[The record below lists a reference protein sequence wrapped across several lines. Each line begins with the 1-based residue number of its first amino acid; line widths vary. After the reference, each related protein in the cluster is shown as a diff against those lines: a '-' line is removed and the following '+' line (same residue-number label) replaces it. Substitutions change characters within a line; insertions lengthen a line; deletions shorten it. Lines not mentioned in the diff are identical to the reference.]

1 MMKDIFMGLF
11 LITLDINVPIGS
23 GALGL
28 LPDFVG
34 YWLLRKAMSGRGN
47 TMGKGAFVAQK
58 LMLFSAVVYAL
69 DLLSLT
75 GRFVITGTIIGCI
88 SDMAVCFMQYL
99 TIKGM
104 EEVMGQLQECISKL
118 KAAWFFAALL
128 LLLKYVLLWIPLVNI
143 LGVMLARV
151 ADILFVVMAYRVYK
165 KNGSFVGNQQL

>member
-11 LITLDINVPIGS
+11 LITLDMNVPIGS

-34 YWLLRKAMSGRGN
+34 YWLLWKAMSGRGN
-47 TMGKGAFVAQK
+47 AMRKGGFVAQK
-58 LMLFSAVVYAL
+58 SMMFSAVVYAL

-75 GRFVITGTIIGCI
+75 GRFVIAGTVIGCI
-88 SDMAVCFMQYL
+88 SDLSVCFMQYL

-104 EEVMGQLQECISKL
+104 EEVMGQSQECISKL
-118 KAAWFFAALL
+118 KVAWFCAALV

-165 KNGSFVGNQQL
+165 KNDGR

>member
-1 MMKDIFMGLF
+1 MMKNIFMGLF
-11 LITLDINVPIGS
+11 FVTLDINVPIGS

-34 YWLLRKAMSGRGN
+34 YWLLWKAMSGRGN

-75 GRFVITGTIIGCI
+75 GRFVIAGTIIGCI

-104 EEVMGQLQECISKL
+104 EEVMGQSQECISKL
-118 KAAWFFAALL
+118 KAAWFFAALV

-165 KNGSFVGNQQL
+165 KNGSFAGNQ

>member
-11 LITLDINVPIGS
+11 FVTLDINVPIGS

-34 YWLLRKAMSGRGN
+34 YWLLWKVMSSRRNAME
-47 TMGKGAFVAQK
+47 KGAFVAQK
-58 LMLFSAVVYAL
+58 LMLFSVVEYVL
-69 DLLSLT
+69 DLLSIT
-75 GRFVITGTIIGCI
+75 GRFVIAGTIISCL

-104 EEVMGQLQECISKL
+104 EVVMGQSQECINKL
-118 KAAWFFAALL
+118 KAAWVFAALI

-165 KNGSFVGNQQL
+165 KNDGR

>member
-34 YWLLRKAMSGRGN
+34 YWILWKAMSGRGN
-47 TMGKGAFVAQK
+47 AMEKGAFVAQK
-58 LMLFSAVVYAL
+58 LMLFSAVVYLL

-75 GRFVITGTIIGCI
+75 SRFVMVGMIIGCI
-88 SDMAVCFMQYL
+88 SDMAVCYMQYL
-99 TIKGM
+99 TIKEI
-104 EEVMGQLQECISKL
+104 EEIAGQSQECISKL
-118 KAAWFFAALL
+118 KAVWFFAALV
-128 LLLKYVLLWIPLVNI
+128 LLLKYVLLWIPLINI

-151 ADILFVVMAYRVYK
+151 ADILFVVMAYCVYK
-165 KNGSFVGNQQL
+165 KNGSFTGNQ

>member
-1 MMKDIFMGLF
+1 MMKAIFMGLF
-11 LITLDINVPIGS
+11 LITLDMNVPIGS

-28 LPDFVG
+28 LPDFMG
-34 YWLLRKAMSGRGN
+34 YWLLWKAMSGRGN
-47 TMGKGAFVAQK
+47 AMGKGAFVAQK
-58 LMLFSAVVYAL
+58 LMLFSVVVYAL
-69 DLLSLT
+69 DLFSLT
-75 GRFVITGTIIGCI
+75 GRFVIAGTIIGCI

-104 EEVMGQLQECISKL
+104 EVVMGQSQECINKL
-118 KAAWFFAALL
+118 KVAWFFATLV

-165 KNGSFVGNQQL
+165 KNDGR

>member
-11 LITLDINVPIGS
+11 LITLDMNVSIGS
-23 GALGL
+23 GVLGL

-34 YWLLRKAMSGRGN
+34 YWLLWKAMSGRGN
-47 TMGKGAFVAQK
+47 AMGKVVFVAQK
-58 LMLFSAVVYAL
+58 LMLFSIVVYAL

-75 GRFVITGTIIGCI
+75 GRFVIAGTIIGCI
-88 SDMAVCFMQYL
+88 LDMAVCYMQYL

-104 EEVMGQLQECISKL
+104 EDVMGQSQECIGKL
-118 KAAWFFAALL
+118 KAAWFFAALV

-165 KNGSFVGNQQL
+165 KNNGR

>member
-11 LITLDINVPIGS
+11 LITLDMNVPIGS

-34 YWLLRKAMSGRGN
+34 YWLLWKAMSGRGSA
-47 TMGKGAFVAQK
+47 MEKGAFVAQK
-58 LMLFSAVVYAL
+58 LMLFSAVVYVL

-75 GRFVITGTIIGCI
+75 GRFVIAGTIIGAV
-88 SDMAVCFMQYL
+88 SDMAGCFMQYL

-104 EEVMGQLQECISKL
+104 EEVMGQSQECISKL
-118 KAAWFFAALL
+118 KVAWFFTALV

-143 LGVMLARV
+143 LGVTLARV

-165 KNGSFVGNQQL
+165 KNDGR